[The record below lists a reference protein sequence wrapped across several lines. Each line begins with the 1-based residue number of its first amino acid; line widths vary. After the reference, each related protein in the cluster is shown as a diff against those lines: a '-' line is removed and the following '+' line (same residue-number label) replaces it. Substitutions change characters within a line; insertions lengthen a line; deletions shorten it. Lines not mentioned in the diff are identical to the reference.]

1 MNSEVKQAVILAGG
15 KGERLR
21 PFTDTLPKPLYPIGG
36 IPFIVRLVEQ
46 IKKFGINEIVIL
58 LGYKADKVIETLGDG
73 SRYGVNITYD
83 ITPVEYDTGDRLI
96 HAKGLLDDRFLL
108 MYCDN
113 YCPVDFLN
121 LVSESYEN
129 DAMIQ
134 MSVYS
139 NKDGYT
145 KNNIKMNSNGR
156 LVDIYDK
163 TRTEVG
169 LQGVEIGYSIVK
181 KEAID
186 LVEDEVRN
194 FAKAV
199 FPKLVEMKK
208 LYATVTD
215 HRYYS
220 IGSYERMPLTEEF
233 FREKKV
239 VFLDRDGTI
248 NVRAPKAC
256 YIERPEDFVWL
267 DGAIDAIKLL
277 NDNDVITILI
287 TNQPGIARGNLTVDD
302 LNKIHEKMQNDLKD
316 NGAHID
322 HIYYCPHNWFEGC
335 ECRKPKPGML
345 YQAARDLSLNLT
357 ECTLFGDD
365 ERDIEAANAARC
377 KSVMVSDEYPLFEAV
392 SDYLE
397 ENRLD
402 IKRKVKTR

>member
-1 MNSEVKQAVILAGG
+1 MNNVKEAVILAGG

-21 PFTDTLPKPLYPIGG
+21 PFTDTLPKPMYPIGG
-36 IPFIVRLVEQ
+36 IPFIVRLVNQ
-46 IKKFGINEIVIL
+46 IRDFGIDRIVIL
-58 LGYKADKVIETLGDG
+58 LGYMADKVISELGDG
-73 SRYGVNITYD
+73 SKYGVNITYD
-83 ITPVEYDTGDRLI
+83 ITPIEYDTGDRLI
-96 HAKGLLDDRFLL
+96 HAADKLDDRFLL

-113 YCPVDFLN
+113 YCPVDFPR
-121 LVSESYEN
+121 LVKEFNEN

-145 KNNIKMNSNGR
+145 KNNIRMNDNGK

-163 TRTEVG
+163 NRTAYG

-181 KEAID
+181 KEAIN
-186 LVEDEVRN
+186 LVNDDVRN
-194 FAKAV
+194 FTKAV
-199 FPKLVEMKK
+199 FPKLVSMQK

-239 VFLDRDGTI
+239 AFLDRDGTI

-256 YIERPEDFVWL
+256 YIEKPEEFVWL

-302 LNKIHEKMQNDLKD
+302 LNKIHAKMQNDLKVH
-316 NGAHID
+316 GAHID
-322 HIYYCPHNWFEGC
+322 HIYYCPHNWHEGC
-335 ECRKPKPGML
+335 DCRKPKPGML
-345 YQAARDLSLNLT
+345 YQAGRDLSLNLT
-357 ECTLFGDD
+357 ECILFGDD
-365 ERDIEAANAARC
+365 PRDIEAADAARC
-377 KSVMVSDEYPLFEAV
+377 QSVLVTEEYPLLNAV
-392 SDYLE
+392 KDYLKKE
-397 ENRLD
+397 
-402 IKRKVKTR
+402 KVKIKTKKER

>member
-1 MNSEVKQAVILAGG
+1 MNNEVKQAVILAGG
-15 KGERLR
+15 RGERLR
-21 PFTDTLPKPLYPIGG
+21 PFTDTYPKPMYPIGG
-36 IPFIVRLVEQ
+36 IPFIVRLIDQ
-46 IKKFGINEIVIL
+46 IKGFGIDRVVIL
-58 LGYKADKVIETLGDG
+58 LGYKADKVIKYLGDG
-73 SRYGVNITYD
+73 TDYGIKITYD
-83 ITPVEYDTGDRLI
+83 VTPVEYDTGDRLL
-96 HAKGLLDDRFLL
+96 HAKDKLDDRFLL

-113 YCPVDFLN
+113 YCPIDYER
-121 LVSESYEN
+121 LVKEANEN

-145 KNNIKMNSNGR
+145 KHNIRMNSNGR

-163 TRTEVG
+163 NRTESN

-181 KEAID
+181 KEALDLID
-186 LVEDEVRN
+186 DETRN
-194 FAKAV
+194 FTKAV
-199 FPKLVEMKK
+199 FPKLVDMHA

-220 IGSYERMPLTEEF
+220 IGSFARMHLTEEF
-233 FREKKV
+233 FREKKA

-277 NDNDVITILI
+277 NDNAIITILI

-302 LNKIHEKMQNDLKD
+302 LNRIHEKMQNDLKKH
-316 NGAHID
+316 GAHID
-322 HIYYCPHNWFEGC
+322 HIYYCPHNWHEGC
-335 ECRKPKPGML
+335 DCRKPKPGML
-345 YQAARDLSLNLT
+345 YQAGRDLSLNLT
-357 ECTLFGDD
+357 ECMLFGDD

-377 KSVMVSDEYPLFEAV
+377 MSTLVSEEYPLIEAV
-392 SDYLE
+392 NDYLKK
-397 ENRLD
+397 D
-402 IKRKVKTR
+402 KVKTKKRGK